1 MTARETERET
11 LIETLDRHRSFLLF
25 TVAGLTEEQA
35 RTRSTASELTLA
47 GLLQHVAETEEQWM
61 DFAVRGAVAFGDSE
75 VYGADVDWEAVDEE
89 ASRLAE
95 AGADWSD
102 SEWQDERFIVAEGK
116 TLEVLRGRI
125 AQVADATAEIIR
137 AVDLDA
143 AHALPQA
150 PWFEAGASWT
160 ARRVVLHVLAEIS
173 QHAGHADFLREA
185 MDGQKTMG

>member
-1 MTARETERET
+1 MTERET
-11 LIETLDRHRSFLLF
+11 LIETLNRHRSFLLF

-61 DFAVRGAVAFGDSE
+61 DFAVRGAAAFEDSE
-75 VYGADVDWEAVDEE
+75 VYGADVDWEAIDEE

-102 SEWQDERFIVAEGK
+102 SEWQDERFIVAEGE
-116 TLEVLRGRI
+116 TLEILRGRI
-125 AQVADATAEIIR
+125 AQVADATADIIR
-137 AVDLDA
+137 TVDLDA